1 MPAFLLDPRKRRA
14 KSRRRPGILVSLM
27 SRLPEKAPAWMHG
40 YTRTLDT
47 LLQKIWFAL
56 DNSLPAKH
64 GTTHMGGSDSVAG
77 TGIPSPVVAG
87 VEGAR
92 GEPREGFAPFAHI
105 HALDLGPI
113 IPDLPDEIPGETN
126 PPFPTLRSQLRWLNA
141 QAAREYAVRPII
153 SNTWS

>member
-1 MPAFLLDPRKRRA
+1 MPQALDPRKRPA
-14 KSRRRPGILVSLM
+14 KSRRRPGILFRLM
-27 SRLPEKAPAWMHG
+27 GRVPASAPEWLKG
-40 YTRTLDT
+40 YTRELDL

-64 GTTHMGGSDSVAG
+64 GTTHMGGSDSIAG
-77 TGIPSPVVAG
+77 EGLPTDVVAG
-87 VEGAR
+87 VDASR
-92 GEPREGFAPFAHI
+92 GDPRIGFAPFDHI
-105 HALDLGPI
+105 HGLDLGPI